1 MSKSNHNTSFSII
14 NDIVRSV
21 KEQGNSV
28 EVNPIRYDK
37 NYRDANDNQHI
48 IKRNKQ
54 FQLVQLNYHILLNI
68 YIVFFT

>member
-37 NYRDANDNQHI
+37 NYRDANDNQNI
-48 IKRNKQ
+48 IKRN
-54 FQLVQLNYHILLNI
+54 
-68 YIVFFT
+68 

>member
-1 MSKSNHNTSFSII
+1 MNKNNHDTSFSII

-54 FQLVQLNYHILLNI
+54 YTSILKKYTLYLDSALN
-68 YIVFFT
+68 